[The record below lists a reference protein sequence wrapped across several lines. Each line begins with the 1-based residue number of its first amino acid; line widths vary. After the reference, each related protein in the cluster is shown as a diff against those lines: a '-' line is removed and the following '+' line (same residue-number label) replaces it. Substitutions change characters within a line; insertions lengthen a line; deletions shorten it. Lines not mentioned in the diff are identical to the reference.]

1 MSSSGPLLVRW
12 LGVAV
17 ATATVFWL
25 GYGVGR
31 VQSLVDIAQLSRD
44 ADTDRYT
51 LSRGGLVVSFERLGG
66 DGKPIVRSGD
76 GNQLLDLSDW
86 DRDSRIV
93 VDGTLYELVRLYPQ
107 SSVDYQRYRL
117 AETLHGDG
125 WLLQREI
132 TLDASNEVQVEHSFV
147 AQRPIRRVDLA
158 LAHVHEYFV
167 DLQVKED
174 QVLLTVNRLT
184 RDQIATGVQAPAA
197 FRMSVSAAAG
207 APNVQFRSGQTTGV
221 GARSFVADMSV
232 DNPPRDTRVVLG
244 YETIHVDSLPL

>member
-1 MSSSGPLLVRW
+1 M
-12 LGVAV
+12 
-17 ATATVFWL
+17 
-25 GYGVGR
+25 
-31 VQSLVDIAQLSRD
+31 
-44 ADTDRYT
+44 
-51 LSRGGLVVSFERLGG
+51 VSFERLGG
-66 DGKPIVRSGD
+66 DGKPVVRSAD
-76 GNQLLDLSDW
+76 GLQLLDLSDW
-86 DRDSRIV
+86 DRDSRVV

-132 TLDASNEVQVEHSFV
+132 TLDASGEVQVEQSFV

-167 DLQVKED
+167 DLQVAED
-174 QVLLTVNRLT
+174 QVVLSVNRLT
-184 RDQIATGVQAPAA
+184 RDQIATGIRAPAA
-197 FRMSVSAAAG
+197 FRVSVSAAAG
-207 APNVQFRSGQTTGV
+207 APKVHYRTGQTTGV

-244 YETIHVDSLPL
+244 HETIRVDALPL